1 LRDIRGAAGNTG
13 KAIGKM
19 DRRMKAAS
27 QTAAVFRRALT
38 GLGAG
43 LLVREFVRLSDS
55 FTNTTNRL
63 KLVTEGTF
71 ELKAVQE
78 ELFTLFNRLALSAK
92 DLGVSL
98 DDVLSVTKSLN
109 QAVILSGAATTEAS
123 AGLIQLSQG
132 VASNRLSGDELR
144 SVLEQLPVVAD
155 VIAKQ
160 LGVTRGELK
169 FFGEAGKI
177 SADTIFKAFAN
188 AREELES
195 RFAETVP
202 TVAQSFTILRNAAI
216 RFVGTLN
223 ESTGLIT
230 IVSRFIIKLAQNFD
244 VLAKAAGVAAVALG
258 PLVLGRAVL
267 IATTALRGLFFL
279 LVRNP
284 FTVLIVGIAAATQAI
299 IAFGDVPLG
308 DIAKDGADGFAAT
321 AANALGLTAAIE
333 DGLIPAQTTW
343 GDVAR
348 GTLQAAIMWTKDTAR
363 FFVDAWK
370 TAFDKLLGFFGVAN
384 QSWGDIFTTAKAVL
398 NKVIGLFVG
407 FANAVQFIFTG
418 ALGRTQE
425 LLGTLFYVFEP
436 ILLSIR
442 DLAAQVFNTLR
453 GWAEALFGFISES
466 ATDIATEIGLDE
478 IDFKDNAVVK
488 DAMAFGEGV
497 SAAFL
502 EGFDT
507 DYIGA
512 VGNFLLPAFDRV
524 LEETGV
530 IAEKRLKDAEAR
542 LAGEAGVDLSKKTD
556 AKIIIR
562 PEDARLLAKLVKE
575 TLTPL
580 EKFQARAEEIARLRV
595 FAKTTQEVEGLDR
608 ALKQAGLDRISE
620 EFALLGLDKLPK
632 VMEEAVPAVE
642 RYNMALEGL
651 NTLLKD
657 GVINQQQFDAAVKNA
672 GDKILGLKDLYAE
685 FAKSAAESIQSAFS
699 DFLFDPFENGLDG
712 MIKGMSDTL
721 RRIAADILST
731 QILKSL
737 FSLIPGGGAIAGLL
751 AEGGPAQAGKSYIVG
766 EQGPEIFTPQTSGM
780 VTPNGEAPPSQ
791 AAPSVNVAGPTII
804 NTIEDSAIV
813 AAFNR
818 GGGGEVVLNNMTE
831 NKAAYRNALG
841 L

>member
-1 LRDIRGAAGNTG
+1 
-13 KAIGKM
+13 
-19 DRRMKAAS
+19 
-27 QTAAVFRRALT
+27 
-38 GLGAG
+38 
-43 LLVREFVRLSDS
+43 
-55 FTNTTNRL
+55 L

-78 ELFTLFNRLALSAK
+78 ELFAISQSTRTSFEANATLFNRLALSAK

-188 AREELES
+188 AREELET

-244 VLAKAAGVAAVALG
+244 VLAKAVGVAAVALG
-258 PLVLGRAVL
+258 PLVLGRAVAV
-267 IATTALRGLFFL
+267 ATTALRGLFFIL
-279 LVRNP
+279 LRNP
-284 FTVLIVGIAAATQAI
+284 FTLLVVGIAAATQAL
-299 IAFGDVPLG
+299 IAFGDNPIG
-308 DIAKDGADGFAAT
+308 DTLKDAEGGFAAS
-321 AANALGLTAAIE
+321 AAEALGLADAIE
-333 DGLIPAQTTW
+333 NGVIPAQTTFS
-343 GDVAR
+343 DLAK
-348 GTLQAAIMWTKDTAR
+348 GTLQTIVDFVKETAQ
-363 FFVDAWK
+363 FYIDAFRE
-370 TAFDKLLGFFGVAN
+370 AFNKVLGFLGVTN
-384 QSWGDIFTTAKAVL
+384 KSWADVFALVRKVV
-398 NKVIGLFVG
+398 NNVIGLWVGMFRAYKVIVVELVSLVSRGFNSIFEAVKGPIAAVVDFATRAVKFVAG
-407 FANAVQFIFTG
+407 IIGKIFGSIKSSAATIIEE
-418 ALGRTQE
+418 LGVE
-425 LLGTLFYVFEP
+425 SG
-436 ILLSIR
+436 
-442 DLAAQVFNTLR
+442 DLANLPFVNEFL
-453 GWAEALFGFISES
+453 
-466 ATDIATEIGLDE
+466 DIGTKA
-478 IDFKDNAVVK
+478 
-488 DAMAFGEGV
+488 GE
-497 SAAFL
+497 AFL
-502 EGFDT
+502 SGFDT
-507 DYIGA
+507 DYVGA
-512 VGNFLLPAFDRV
+512 LGDILTPAVATV
-524 LEETGV
+524 LDNTAV
-530 IAEKRLKDAEAR
+530 IVEKRLKDQAAKIT
-542 LAGEAGVDLSKKTD
+542 GEAGVDLSKKTD

-632 VMEEAVPAVE
+632 VMEEAIPAVE

-672 GDKILGLKDLYAE
+672 GDKKWA
-685 FAKSAAESIQSAFS
+685 
-699 DFLFDPFENGLDG
+699 
-712 MIKGMSDTL
+712 
-721 RRIAADILST
+721 
-731 QILKSL
+731 
-737 FSLIPGGGAIAGLL
+737 
-751 AEGGPAQAGKSYIVG
+751 
-766 EQGPEIFTPQTSGM
+766 
-780 VTPNGEAPPSQ
+780 
-791 AAPSVNVAGPTII
+791 
-804 NTIEDSAIV
+804 
-813 AAFNR
+813 
-818 GGGGEVVLNNMTE
+818 
-831 NKAAYRNALG
+831 
-841 L
+841 